1 MLQLRLGWLY
11 WQLFNSN
18 HRQQYCYTPLR
29 TVHSMCFLTP
39 LARISEILPLNFK
52 EHLMEWQRKQLKTLS
67 QEILLLLGL
76 FSPLLLSSW
85 QNIFNWTEEISKHF
99 CKEKVELNIFCCRC
113 TGPLPG
119 PRNWHPR
126 ALTAAQ
132 RLAESCWGFWCCRM
146 SSVTV
151 LSPSERAALMALTR
165 PSSSTSWQF
174 TSVTS
179 FLCMGRLS
187 ALWFKLATP
196 SEKGRK
202 GKAALLIKFIWV
214 RQKKLS
220 NSVCLSLALGY
231 QSQVPSL
238 LLGSS
243 V

>member
-11 WQLFNSN
+11 WQLFNPN
-18 HRQQYCYTPLR
+18 NRQQYSQPATLHYKLHSVCLLTPLR
-29 TVHSMCFLTP
+29 QDFLNTSSQFQRTFNGP
-39 LARISEILPLNFK
+39 AGETTKNLMSEDFTINLAVF
-52 EHLMEWQRKQLKTLS
+52 
-67 QEILLLLGL
+67 
-76 FSPLLLSSW
+76 PLLSFW

-99 CKEKVELNIFCCRC
+99 RKEKVQLKIFCCRC

-151 LSPSERAALMALTR
+151 LSPSDRAALMALTR

-202 GKAALLIKFIWV
+202 GRAVLLIKFIWV
-214 RQKKLS
+214 KQKKCRTVYVFL
-220 NSVCLSLALGY
+220 
-231 QSQVPSL
+231 
-238 LLGSS
+238 
-243 V
+243 